1 MDDASR
7 EAFLSQFEQT
17 DGKTLLGFCV
27 LGGIYSEGVDLTGE
41 KLIGAAV
48 VGVGLPQV
56 GQEPNTLR
64 AYFDRVNGAGFEFAY
79 QYPGMNKVLQAAGRV
94 IRTERDAGA
103 VLLIDDR
110 FLSSRY
116 RQLMPPHWSGLQQI
130 SAEQLS
136 CRLQEFWG
144 QFENKD

>member
-1 MDDASR
+1 
-7 EAFLSQFEQT
+7 
-17 DGKTLLGFCV
+17 
-27 LGGIYSEGVDLTGE
+27 EGVDLTGE

-64 AYFDRVNGAGFEFAY
+64 AYYDRVNGAGFEFAY

-94 IRTERDAGA
+94 IRTEQDAGA

-116 RQLMPPHWSGLQQI
+116 RNLLPPHWNGLQRS
-130 SAEQLS
+130 SAELLPGQ
-136 CRLQEFWG
+136 LQEFWSK
-144 QFENKD
+144 FENEG